1 MLIPKHTKTFQWEE
15 TAPPPMP
22 RQYALMKPKPYDSKA
37 SKLWESPGVLLGSLG
52 FSWVLLGS
60 LGFSWVLLGSL
71 GFSWYLLVSDGY
83 GPVKSKDSGRH
94 GVVSLSGV
102 APSNLEDVPSCHCW
116 QFSLTHPAFDP
127 GEHGSESQN
136 HINLLVKN
144 SRLLSNTS
152 RYKVYVWPWPST
164 CL

>member
-94 GVVSLSGV
+94 GV
-102 APSNLEDVPSCHCW
+102 CHCLALHHQIW
-116 QFSLTHPAFDP
+116 RMCPVVTVGNSHSLIQPLTP
-127 GEHGSESQN
+127 ESMVQN
-136 HINLLVKN
+136 PKI
-144 SRLLSNTS
+144 TS
-152 RYKVYVWPWPST
+152 ICWLKT
-164 CL
+164 AGC